1 MYKNRKQ
8 LKKSALN
15 ALSGKW
21 GLAISMSLVM
31 FFVSVSFS
39 YNTTNPFNM
48 TVMPIVIS
56 VLNVLLNVGF
66 YSFLLKLLCGQKERT
81 IFYDLFYGFKCYPGK
96 AILLYLLTSLY
107 MLPGTLIYVIGIFIF
122 TFVIYASAGVS
133 MDLMLTGTV
142 PPDMTLMLAVL
153 IVVIILTLLFAVY
166 AAFISSTYALVYF
179 LLLDYPELSATEIWR
194 KSAQLMKGNRLRYI
208 GLILSFIPWFLL
220 SLLTFGFGTLWLNPY
235 ISAAQAAFYLD
246 LVQNQPAKKQPT
258 TNWTPT
264 PLPSDL
270 NLTHDCE
277 TSHPETS
284 TKNNNDYSGID
295 QNTFK

>member
-21 GLAISMSLVM
+21 GVAISMSLVM

-39 YNTTNPFNM
+39 YNTTNSFNM

-153 IVVIILTLLFAVY
+153 IMVIILTLLFTVY

-179 LLLDYPELSATEIWR
+179 LLLDYPELSATEIWK

-220 SLLTFGFGTLWLNPY
+220 NLLTFGFGTLWLNPY
-235 ISAAQAAFYLD
+235 ISAAQAVFYLD